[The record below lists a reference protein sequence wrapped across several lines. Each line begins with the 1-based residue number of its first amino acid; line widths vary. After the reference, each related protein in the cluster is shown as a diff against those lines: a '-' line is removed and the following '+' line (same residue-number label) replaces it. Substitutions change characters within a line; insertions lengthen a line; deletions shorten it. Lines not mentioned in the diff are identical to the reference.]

1 MFPACNSVQQDR
13 MSYAIDCIL
22 YSRDDGLKSQ
32 NLGDRRGGT
41 VFQGNR
47 SRKNHSALKLATEGG
62 KGIVAKTI
70 KLRNTSSTGVDG
82 ASRGNAKVFHCHI
95 RGFLLVS
102 FLSSCLS
109 FRSSINHHTSHS
121 LPSNPHLRLLSLSIH
136 TFLLSSH
143 IPHFNH
149 KTVVSSQN
157 QSTLIRSTCVLQ
169 LSSQSLCLLP
179 PPWHR

>member
-1 MFPACNSVQQDR
+1 MPPACNSVQQDR

-32 NLGDRRGGT
+32 NLGGSTGRDCFPGQPEPEKPLGTKISNRR
-41 VFQGNR
+41 
-47 SRKNHSALKLATEGG
+47 RKR
-62 KGIVAKTI
+62 IVAKTI

-121 LPSNPHLRLLSLSIH
+121 LPSNPQLRLLSLSIH
-136 TFLLSSH
+136 TFLLLLLTYH
-143 IPHFNH
+143 I
-149 KTVVSSQN
+149 
-157 QSTLIRSTCVLQ
+157 LITRQ
-169 LSSQSLCLLP
+169 
-179 PPWHR
+179 